1 MTAYWR
7 PLPMTDAAR
16 PDGALTLSGG
26 WCWFDRVERLSR
38 TEPARIVPLSEV
50 PPHVL
55 DRLTAAR
62 EPIAGLTWDRPRI
75 MGILNVTPDSFSD
88 GGLFDAPAAAIAQA
102 RAMQAGGA
110 DLLDIGG
117 ESTRPG
123 AREFPPEEETA
134 RVLPI
139 LDALR
144 RDGALPLSI
153 DTRKAAVAEAA
164 LQAGADFVNDVSALT
179 FDPRMAQVAG
189 AARGLC
195 LMHAQGTPETM
206 QKDPRYD
213 DVLLDVYDHLEERL
227 AHAESHGIPRS
238 RILVDP
244 GLGFGKTLQHNVS
257 LLRRLSL
264 YHALGCAVLLG
275 ASRKGF
281 IGTLSGAAEARNRMP
296 GSLAVALHGAAQGV
310 QMIRVHD
317 VSETRQALSL
327 QLALGGTDPGDT
339 TGAFTKGGTA

>member
-7 PLPMTDAAR
+7 PIPMTDAAR
-16 PDGALTLSGG
+16 PDGALTLAGG

-38 TEPARIVPLSEV
+38 TEPPRIVPLSEV
-50 PPHVL
+50 PPEVL
-55 DRLTAAR
+55 ARLTAAR
-62 EPIAGLTWDRPRI
+62 EPIAGLTWDAPRI
-75 MGILNVTPDSFSD
+75 MGILNITPDSFSD
-88 GGLFDAPAAAIAQA
+88 GGLFDAPTAALAQA
-102 RAMQAGGA
+102 RDMQAGGA

-123 AREFPPEEETA
+123 ARELPPEEEEA

-139 LDALR
+139 LHALR
-144 RDGALPLSI
+144 DGTLPLSI
-153 DTRKAAVAEAA
+153 DTRKSAVAEAA
-164 LQAGADFVNDVSALT
+164 LQAGADIVNDVSALT
-179 FDPRMAQVAG
+179 FDPRMAQVAKG
-189 AARGLC
+189 ASGLC

-227 AHAESHGIPRS
+227 AHAESHGIPRA

-264 YHALGCAVLLG
+264 YHALGCAILLG

-281 IGTLSGAAEARNRMP
+281 IGTLSGAAEARQRMP

-317 VSETRQALSL
+317 VTETRQALSL
-327 QLALGGTDPGDT
+327 QQALGGT
-339 TGAFTKGGTA
+339 A